1 MLQDLGRVVDHII
14 DNLLSREDLVYLSSN
29 ATSEP
34 WPGTEGFLGV
44 FLEVLFV
51 GNDTL
56 FEESFGFGLTVILP
70 DEKGSIPS
78 NKLSVISRIGVSATY
93 QSST

>member
-1 MLQDLGRVVDHII
+1 MLQDPSSVIDHII
-14 DNLLSREDLVYLSSN
+14 DDLLCGKDLVYLSSN

-70 DEKGSIPS
+70 DEKDRYPQ
-78 NKLSVISRIGVSATY
+78 ISYR
-93 QSST
+93 